1 MQRVHVKLPGVPE
14 GLTVYVTAYLPQ
26 ADKSGERGELKLAV
40 EAFGGVAVGN
50 PRYSWMHKAIFNLP
64 NTSAAIKELVTAYPK
79 LKLCKTIAK
88 MRRRASR
95 RRQWGGCSGWRTW

>member
-26 ADKSGERGELKLAV
+26 ADKRGERGELKLAV

-50 PRYSWMHKAIFNLP
+50 PRWSIRTRATP
-64 NTSAAIKELVTAYPK
+64 PCS
-79 LKLCKTIAK
+79 
-88 MRRRASR
+88 RASASWR
-95 RRQWGGCSGWRTW
+95 RSSTTPTA

>member
-1 MQRVHVKLPGVPE
+1 MQRVHVELPGVPE

-26 ADKSGERGELKLAV
+26 ADKKGERGALKLAV

-64 NTSAAIKELVTAYPK
+64 DASAAIKELNAGGAYLGIIQVILHTSEDDLP
-79 LKLCKTIAK
+79 
-88 MRRRASR
+88 
-95 RRQWGGCSGWRTW
+95 